1 MILIVWHKF
10 SLGFKINTSLYDRTV
25 KLHRRLSQYFDI
37 DIKMQKFH
45 VVVICG
51 NNRIALLYSTLG
63 TWTKTQRHIRG
74 IEKLDQLVGIGPD
87 NNFICSEL
95 FFVASSGQTR
105 LTKVELGALGG
116 LLIGYNL
123 PTKPLHTMKI
133 KPNPSFKCL
142 VEQETDIHN
151 IFAFVHCRYICQL
164 DVKIQGH
171 LIKLQLKKGK

>member
-1 MILIVWHKF
+1 MIGQSSCIEGCLNISTLILKCKNSM
-10 SLGFKINTSLYDRTV
+10 SL
-25 KLHRRLSQYFDI
+25 LSA
-37 DIKMQKFH
+37 
-45 VVVICG
+45 VITE
-51 NNRIALLYSTLG
+51 LLYFTLLWVPG
-63 TWTKTQRHIRG
+63 QRHSG
-74 IEKLDQLVGIGPD
+74 I
-87 NNFICSEL
+87 SEVSKNQISL
-95 FFVASSGQTR
+95 SVLGLTTISFVQTFFFVASSGQTR

-142 VEQETDIHN
+142 VEQETDIHY